1 MPQEFAPAE
10 AAQAD
15 ACRSDPDRAKALQA
29 RRMEIVGQLTG
40 GVVHDFNNILTVII
54 GTIEILAEA
63 VADQPELAA
72 IAELIAGAAA
82 RGANLTSHLL
92 SFARGQPS
100 QPRDVDVNALLAEAA
115 RLLRPALGEHIDIDF
130 IPAIGIS
137 PACVDP
143 SQLMTAILNLAIIAR
158 DAMPGGGK
166 LSFALRGPVSGERR
180 ADSDAPAAGNLVVA
194 IIAFGHGI
202 PADDQE
208 RIFAELG
215 VVPDV
220 VRQCGGHI
228 EVRSEADRGSSAE
241 IHLPGAANSAASSA
255 QGLGNACIIG
265 GEETILIVED
275 DALLR
280 KSVVI
285 QVQRLGYRALVAAN
299 AGEALAIID
308 GREKIDL
315 LFTDVVMPG
324 SINGWQL
331 AVEALSRRPSLRTLY
346 TSGHSEN
353 MMVHDGRLDAGMLWL
368 AKPYRKADLAKMIRT
383 ALAA

>member
-1 MPQEFAPAE
+1 
-10 AAQAD
+10 
-15 ACRSDPDRAKALQA
+15 
-29 RRMEIVGQLTG
+29 
-40 GVVHDFNNILTVII
+40 
-54 GTIEILAEA
+54 
-63 VADQPELAA
+63 
-72 IAELIAGAAA
+72 
-82 RGANLTSHLL
+82 
-92 SFARGQPS
+92 
-100 QPRDVDVNALLAEAA
+100 
-115 RLLRPALGEHIDIDF
+115 
-130 IPAIGIS
+130 
-137 PACVDP
+137 
-143 SQLMTAILNLAIIAR
+143 
-158 DAMPGGGK
+158 
-166 LSFALRGPVSGERR
+166 VSGERR
-180 ADSDAPAAGNLVVA
+180 ADSDAAAAGNLVVA
-194 IIAFGHGI
+194 VIAFGHGI

-228 EVRSEADRGSSAE
+228 AVRSEADRGSSAE

-255 QGLGNACIIG
+255 QDLGNAGIVG

-285 QVQRLGYRALVAAN
+285 QVQRLGYRVLVAAN
-299 AGEALAIID
+299 AREALAIID

-324 SINGWQL
+324 PISGWQL

-346 TSGHSEN
+346 TSGYSEN
-353 MMVHDGRLDAGMLWL
+353 MMVHGCLDADMLWL
-368 AKPYRKADLAKMIRT
+368 AKPYRHADLAKMIRA